1 MSVETI
7 IQEALA
13 SNPLGVKA
21 AFAEELSRRVAAALE
36 EQKATLFA
44 TEAASDDDEDEDD
57 DDEDEDDCGCDD
69 EDDE

>member
-13 SNPLGVKA
+13 SNPLGVKK
-21 AFAEELSRRVAAALE
+21 AFAEELAARVAVALE
-36 EQKATLFA
+36 EKKATFFA
-44 TEAASDDDEDEDD
+44 TESADEDD
-57 DDEDEDDCGCDD
+57 DDDDDDDDCGCD